1 MTKAI
6 VIKTAG
12 DPGFSGVMVDG
23 MMRSM
28 AYMGAGEPAII
39 RGEFER
45 LRAQPLRRGHRKPV
59 KTSRRERARKYTTKP
74 NGRAYDVILGFY
86 GLICLGVH
94 EMYVRLAEWKRR

>member
-45 LRAQPLRRGHRKPV
+45 LRAQPLRRGRRKPV
-59 KTSRRERARKYTTKP
+59 KTSRRERARKYTIKP
-74 NGRAYDVILGFY
+74 HGRVYDAFLGLY
-86 GLICLGVH
+86 GLICLGVA
-94 EMYVRLAEWKRR
+94 EAYARFAEWKHR